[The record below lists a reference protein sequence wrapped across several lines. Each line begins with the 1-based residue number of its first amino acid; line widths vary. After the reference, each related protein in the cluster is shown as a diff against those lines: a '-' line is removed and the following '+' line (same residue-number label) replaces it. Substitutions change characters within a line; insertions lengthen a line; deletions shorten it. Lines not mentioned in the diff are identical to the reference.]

1 MISREIGYWINEMK
15 LDYALIAKV
24 FAFSVASFAGAYY
37 AQPLIHNN
45 KDAADV
51 LVNVFSILAGFL
63 VAVMTIMGEPVYYR
77 KRTWRYNQSSR
88 RNYIKSLIRH
98 KDLFHSYL
106 ITLALIF
113 ASRLVDG
120 EQHPLFQLWLERG
133 FLFFAFLA
141 FAFSITLPDK
151 LISKQLERF
160 DDQVEEKRR

>member
-1 MISREIGYWINEMK
+1 MK
-15 LDYALIAKV
+15 LDYALIGKILV
-24 FAFSVASFAGAYY
+24 FSVVSSTGAYY
-37 AQPLIHNN
+37 AQPFIHNN

-77 KRTWRYNQSSR
+77 NKTWRYNQSAR

-113 ASRLVDG
+113 VSRLVDG
-120 EQHPLFQLWLERG
+120 EQYPLLQLWLERS
-133 FLFFAFLA
+133 FLFFSFLA

-160 DDQVEEKRR
+160 DDQVNTKQK

>member
-1 MISREIGYWINEMK
+1 MK
-15 LDYALIAKV
+15 LDYGLIVKICL
-24 FAFSVASFAGAYY
+24 FSAASAAGAFY
-37 AQPLIHNN
+37 AQPLIHGN

-63 VAVMTIMGEPVYYR
+63 VAVMTIMGEPVLYR
-77 KRTWRYNQSSR
+77 KKTWRYNQSAR

-98 KDLFHSYL
+98 KDLFHAYL

-113 ASRLVDG
+113 SSRLVDG
-120 EQHPLFQLWLERG
+120 NDHPIIQLWLERG
-133 FLFFAFLA
+133 FLFFAFIA

-160 DDQVEEKRR
+160 DDQVEEKKGQR